1 MQPGEEPEA
10 DVPGGSDIKRPILFI
25 DIVQDY
31 PAMGGV
37 ARVSQQV
44 FRLLARQF
52 SPRVLSARVLARRRG
67 LDAPDLPYLD
77 RERHVAQALAREL
90 PDAIL
95 FFPNFQSPVPGRLRG
110 GTSPVISLIH
120 DLQFAF
126 LTQYFPPERRDWLSG
141 AFAEA
146 GAHSDCLVFVS
157 QATRRHYLER
167 YGAPRNHAVI
177 YNPIEVHPPG
187 PRPPEAGSAPFLLAS
202 MHAHPH
208 KNFAGLLRVF
218 EALAARL
225 PNLRLL
231 LTGHGRETL
240 PGLAELAH
248 LRAGRVVHL
257 GHVEDRLVQS
267 LSHHATAF
275 VSLSEFEGFNMSAAL
290 AACHGTP
297 LILSDLDAH
306 RELFGQ
312 ETLFLPAHIGPE
324 DGARRIA
331 EFLWQPHARYAWN
344 WRQACTPTRVGAIYA
359 EVIRHFGG

>member
-1 MQPGEEPEA
+1 MPTSETSVTGI
-10 DVPGGSDIKRPILFI
+10 SDIKRPILFI

-37 ARVSQQV
+37 ARVSEQV

-52 SPRVLSARVLARRRG
+52 SPRVLSARSLARRLG
-67 LDAPDLPYLD
+67 LDAPGLAYLD
-77 RERHVAQALAREL
+77 RERQVAQALARHL
-90 PDAIL
+90 PEAIL

-110 GTSPVISLIH
+110 GSSPVISLIH

-126 LTQYFPPERRDWLSG
+126 LPQYFPPERRAWLSG

-157 QATRRHYLER
+157 QTTRRHYLER
-167 YGAPRNHAVI
+167 YGPPRNHAVI
-177 YNPIEVHPPG
+177 YNPIELHPRG
-187 PRPPEAGSAPFLLAS
+187 SRPPEAGAEPFLLAS
-202 MHAHPH
+202 MHAHAH
-208 KNFAGLLRVF
+208 KNFAGLFRMF
-218 EALAARL
+218 EALIARV

-231 LTGHGRETL
+231 LTGHGGESL
-240 PGLAELAH
+240 PGLGEPA
-248 LRAGRVVHL
+248 RIPPGRIRHL
-257 GHVEDRLVQS
+257 GHVDDGVLQA
-267 LSHHATAF
+267 LSHHAAAF

-297 LILSDLDAH
+297 LILSDLEVH

-312 ETLFLPAHIGPE
+312 ETLFLPAHGSPE
-324 DGARRIA
+324 DGAERIA
-331 EFLWQPHARYAWN
+331 EFLAQPHSRYVWN
-344 WRQACTPTRVGAIYA
+344 WRHACSPARVGATYA

>member
-1 MQPGEEPEA
+1 MPTSETSVTGL
-10 DVPGGSDIKRPILFI
+10 SDIKRPILFI

-37 ARVSQQV
+37 ARVSEQV

-52 SPRVLSARVLARRRG
+52 SPRVLSARSLARRLG
-67 LDAPDLPYLD
+67 LDAPDLAYLD
-77 RERHVAQALAREL
+77 RERQVAQALARQL
-90 PDAIL
+90 PEAIL

-126 LTQYFPPERRDWLSG
+126 LTQYFPPQRRAWLSG

-157 QATRRHYLER
+157 QTTRRHYLER
-167 YGAPRNHAVI
+167 YGAPRNQAVI
-177 YNPIEVHPPG
+177 YNPIGVQPPG
-187 PRPPEAGSAPFLLAS
+187 PRPPEAGSEPFLLAS

-208 KNFAGLLRVF
+208 KNFAGLFRVF

-231 LTGHGRETL
+231 LTGHGGETL
-240 PGLAELAH
+240 PGLAAP
-248 LRAGRVVHL
+248 GRIRHL
-257 GHVEDRLVQS
+257 GYVEERLVQS
-267 LSHHATAF
+267 LSYHAAAF

-312 ETLFLPAHIGPE
+312 DTLFLPAHIGPE
-324 DGARRIA
+324 DGAQRIA
-331 EFLWQPHARYAWN
+331 EFLGQPRSRYAWN
-344 WRQACTPTRVGAIYA
+344 WRQACSPARVGATYA

>member
-1 MQPGEEPEA
+1 MT
-10 DVPGGSDIKRPILFI
+10 GGSDIKRPILFV

-31 PAMGGV
+31 PAIGGV
-37 ARVSQQV
+37 ARVSEQV

-52 SPRVLSARVLARRRG
+52 SPRVLSARALARHRG
-67 LDAPDLPYLD
+67 LDAPDLAYLD
-77 RERHVAQALAREL
+77 RERHVAQALARQL
-90 PDAIL
+90 PEAIL
-95 FFPNFQSPVPGRLRG
+95 FFPNFQSPVPGLLRG
-110 GTSPVISLIH
+110 GTSPVVSLIH

-126 LTQYFPPERRDWLSG
+126 LTQHFSPQRRDWLSG

-146 GAHSDCLVFVS
+146 GMHSDCLVFVS
-157 QATRRHYLER
+157 QTTRRHYLKR

-177 YNPIEVHPPG
+177 YNPVEVHSPG
-187 PRPPEAGSAPFLLAS
+187 PRPPEAGSEPFLLAS

-208 KNFAGLLRVF
+208 KNFAGLFRVF
-218 EALAARL
+218 DALAARL

-240 PGLAELAH
+240 SELAAAG
-248 LRAGRVVHL
+248 RVAPGRVVHL
-257 GHVEDRLVQS
+257 GHVEERVLQS
-267 LSHHATAF
+267 LSYHATAF

-312 ETLFLPAHIGPE
+312 ETLFLPAHVGPQ
-324 DGARRIA
+324 DGAQRIA
-331 EFLWQPHARYAWN
+331 QFLGQPHSRYAWK
-344 WRQACTPTRVGAIYA
+344 WRQACSPARVGAIYA

>member
-1 MQPGEEPEA
+1 MTGL
-10 DVPGGSDIKRPILFI
+10 SDIKRPILFI

-37 ARVSQQV
+37 ARVSEQV
-44 FRLLARQF
+44 FALLTRQF
-52 SPRVLSARVLARRRG
+52 SPRVLSARALARHRG
-67 LDAPDLPYLD
+67 LDAPDLAYLD
-77 RERHVAQALAREL
+77 RERVVAQALARQL
-90 PDAIL
+90 PEAIL

-110 GTSPVISLIH
+110 GSSPVISLIH

-126 LTQYFPPERRDWLSG
+126 LTQYFPPERRAWLSG

-146 GAHSDCLVFVS
+146 GAHADCLVFVS
-157 QATRRHYLER
+157 QTTRRHYLER
-167 YGAPRNHAVI
+167 FGAPRNQAVI
-177 YNPIEVHPPG
+177 YNPIEVHAPG
-187 PRPPEAGSAPFLLAS
+187 PRPLEAGAEPFLLAS

-208 KNFAGLLRVF
+208 KNFTGLFRMF
-218 EALAARL
+218 EALVARV

-231 LTGHGRETL
+231 LTGHGRETVA
-240 PGLAELAH
+240 GLAA
-248 LRAGRVVHL
+248 AGRIPPGRVRHL
-257 GHVEDRLVQS
+257 GYVEERVLQS

-290 AACHGTP
+290 AAGHGTP

-312 ETLFLPAHIGPE
+312 ETLFLPAHGSPG
-324 DGARRIA
+324 DGAERIA
-331 EFLWQPHARYAWN
+331 QFLAQPRSRYAWK
-344 WRQACTPTRVGAIYA
+344 WRQACSPARVGAIYA